1 MEAAAVPPVE
11 RVPVAEPAPVVD
23 YRGPEAY
30 VAEFLGTLG
39 LVFFITMVLSVGVGL
54 GYADFAV
61 IGLVHVFALA
71 MLIHTL
77 GGTSGA
83 HFNPAVTVALFAV
96 RKIQAVHAA
105 GYIVCQLAGAV
116 AGAALTYILL
126 EDEGRKVEYG
136 STLASRLI
144 QGDALHAFVGEVIGT
159 FFLMWAIMG
168 AAVNPRAPR
177 SVAPLIIGGTLGAA
191 VMILGPV
198 TGASFNPARS
208 FGAAVFGTFGDVGDW
223 LFIYVAGPVVG
234 AVIAALFYTWLVL
247 LPKHRVGERPVDHL
261 A

>member
-1 MEAAAVPPVE
+1 MEAAAVPVH
-11 RVPVAEPAPVVD
+11 EPAPEID

-30 VAEFLGTLG
+30 VAEFIGTLG
-39 LVFFITMVLSVGVGL
+39 LVFFITMVLSVGAGL

-61 IGLVHVFALA
+61 IGLVHVFVLA

-83 HFNPAVTVALFAV
+83 HFNPAVTVALLSI
-96 RKIQAVHAA
+96 RKIAPLHAA
-105 GYIVCQLAGAV
+105 MYLVCQFAGGL
-116 AGAALTYILL
+116 AGAALTYALL
-126 EDEGRKVEYG
+126 EDEGRKVQYG

-144 QGDALHAFVGEVIGT
+144 QGNALHAAIGEALGT

-177 SVAPLIIGGTLGAA
+177 ATAALIIGGTLGAA

-198 TGASFNPARS
+198 TGAGFNPARS
-208 FGAAVFGTFGDVGDW
+208 FGPAVFGTFGQVGDW
-223 LFIYVAGPVVG
+223 IFIYVAGPVTG
-234 AVIAALFYTWLVL
+234 AVVAAGLYTWLVL
-247 LPKHRVGERPVDHL
+247 APKGRIGERPVDHL

>member
-1 MEAAAVPPVE
+1 MEAATVPAVQ
-11 RVPVAEPAPVVD
+11 EPAPAID

-30 VAEFLGTLG
+30 VAEFVGTLG

-61 IGLVHVFALA
+61 IGLVHFLILA
-71 MLIHTL
+71 MLIHSL

-83 HFNPAVTVALFAV
+83 HFNPAVTVALLSL
-96 RKIQAVHAA
+96 RKIAPSHAA
-105 GYIVCQLAGAV
+105 GYIVCQLAGGL
-116 AGAALTYILL
+116 AGTALTYILL
-126 EDEGRKVEYG
+126 EDEGRKIQYG
-136 STLASRLI
+136 STLASKLI
-144 QGDALHAFVGEVIGT
+144 EGNALHAFVGEALGT

-177 SVAPLIIGGTLGAA
+177 ATAGLIIGGTLGAA

-198 TGASFNPARS
+198 TGAGFNPARS
-208 FGAAVFGTFGDVGDW
+208 FGPAVFGTFGDVGDW
-223 LFIYVAGPVVG
+223 LFIYIAGPVIG
-234 AVIAALFYTWLVL
+234 AVVAALLYTWLVL
-247 LPKHRVGERPVDHL
+247 LPKGRIGERPIDQL

>member
-1 MEAAAVPPVE
+1 MEAAAVPIP
-11 RVPVAEPAPVVD
+11 EPAPAID

-30 VAEFLGTLG
+30 VAEFIGTLG
-39 LVFFITMVLSVGVGL
+39 LVFFITMVLSVGAGL

-61 IGLVHVFALA
+61 IGLVHVFVLA

-83 HFNPAVTVALFAV
+83 HFNPAVTVALLSV
-96 RKIQAVHAA
+96 RKIAPLHAA
-105 GYIVCQLAGAV
+105 MYLVCQFAGGL
-116 AGAALTYILL
+116 AGAALTYALL
-126 EDEGRKVEYG
+126 KDEGRKVEYG

-144 QGDALHAFVGEVIGT
+144 QGNALHAAIAEALGT

-177 SVAPLIIGGTLGAA
+177 ATAGLIIGGTLGAA

-198 TGASFNPARS
+198 TGAGFNPARS
-208 FGAAVFGTFGDVGDW
+208 FGPAVFGTFGKVGDW
-223 LFIYVAGPVVG
+223 IFIYVAGPVTG
-234 AVIAALFYTWLVL
+234 AVIAAGLYTWLVL
-247 LPKHRVGERPVDHL
+247 APKGRIGERPVDHL